1 MFNLGGA
8 SLSIKVSR
16 VDSCPYYFKT
26 NLLKL
31 ALKSR
36 GIHTSGSRNELG

>member
-16 VDSCPYYFKT
+16 IDSCPYYFKA

-31 ALKSR
+31 ALKSC
-36 GIHTSGSRNELG
+36 GLDTSGSRNELG